1 MSLQQIT
8 LETKGTKGIKK
19 EINQNSIDIVFDAL
33 QVFAYSSPIES
44 TVRELTANAVDAQRE
59 KEIALEIIEGRAEVA
74 DYFIEKHGKEY
85 EDSKFDLSYYDK
97 EWLDLEQNEVELEY
111 ISSPGSGFCDQ
122 FIVRDWGVGI
132 GNSRLEGVLQI
143 GYSSKRSTKELLGS
157 YGLGAKVGLST
168 GTPMFTMMTAHNGKL
183 FKFNI
188 YSKKIDVL
196 IGRFNNDTNE
206 ENNFVTFSG
215 GQKIHYEKTNC
226 KNFTEIIIPAKKLNQ
241 YKFSEAVR
249 SQLLYLSGVRFFTT
263 EDDKRKLIDFRA
275 DILYESENII
285 ISDNYRF
292 SRPHLLVVKDKKSSM
307 GVCYNEINYKELE
320 LEQKYGKVALK
331 VQIRATG
338 NDKNGN
344 EYLINEGIAVTPN
357 REQVIWNEDTKNYL
371 LKITRGVSDEAAL
384 IVEKEL
390 QETDF
395 LKWINKAITVTSNF
409 SYGSVLY
416 EISQM
421 VDKSSISPK
430 YPGDKTIKL
439 SAVKDM
445 FWGLN
450 LRFVRVVEERSR
462 NSGARINK
470 LNRDEIDSWQWLLKR
485 ALFIK
490 AGDTSHIKDRYII
503 SKLLNQNRDDQF
515 NSGFIMVE
523 FQDTDRMLDELLLK
537 ATTPG
542 QKKDISEKFKARLE
556 HRDKIIKLLNAS
568 ENVHNYDSI
577 EVPEDFKVTTEESEA
592 RINALLKADSLSLEK
607 VRKANG
613 EVVFF
618 TGRPSHDWRRDF
630 SIVMDKKTEKI
641 SNLPNIFNRVYYGF
655 DDDRV
660 KLEGACRVLGM
671 IQRDWYND
679 KLAIVKIARNNQ
691 KHFRTV
697 GEHISKFFY
706 EINDKNEVI
715 VTEEVSNYIT
725 ARFVSKALDNPKL
738 RFFRGYNVIDKRLYD
753 IYQHLVNISHEYF
766 GTVCKLSSVRE
777 EAETELLETLLKY
790 ADFQQ
795 FVEEN
800 REDSKAISE
809 KSQELFKINTITGS
823 NILQFVELNRLK
835 LLEEYAEN
843 IHHLFNYIH
852 FLIVPEDNVDNSA
865 VSMIRVILREYN
877 LESFDIPEELL
888 IKNE

>member
-1 MSLQQIT
+1 MI
-8 LETKGTKGIKK
+8 
-19 EINQNSIDIVFDAL
+19 
-33 QVFAYSSPIES
+33 
-44 TVRELTANAVDAQRE
+44 
-59 KEIALEIIEGRAEVA
+59 
-74 DYFIEKHGKEY
+74 
-85 EDSKFDLSYYDK
+85 
-97 EWLDLEQNEVELEY
+97 
-111 ISSPGSGFCDQ
+111 
-122 FIVRDWGVGI
+122 
-132 GNSRLEGVLQI
+132 
-143 GYSSKRSTKELLGS
+143 
-157 YGLGAKVGLST
+157 
-168 GTPMFTMMTAHNGKL
+168 TAHNGKL

-196 IGRFNNDTNE
+196 IERFNNDTNE

-215 GQKIHYEKTNC
+215 GQKIHYEKTNR

-241 YKFSEAVR
+241 HKFSEAVR

-263 EDDKRKLIDFRA
+263 EDDKRKLIDFKA

-292 SRPHLLVVKDKKSSM
+292 SRPHLLVVKDKKSSI

-320 LEQKYGKVALK
+320 LEQKYGKIALK
-331 VQIRATG
+331 VQVRATD

-371 LKITRGVSDEAAL
+371 LKITRGVSDEAAF
-384 IVEKEL
+384 IIEKEL

-395 LKWINKAITVTSNF
+395 LKWINKAISVTSNF

-421 VDKSSISPK
+421 VDKSSIAPK

-450 LRFVRVVEERSR
+450 LRLVRMVEERSR
-462 NSGARINK
+462 NSDARINK
-470 LNRDEIDSWQWLLKR
+470 LNRDEVDSWQWLFKR

-490 AGDTSHIKDRYII
+490 AGDTSHIKDRYIM

-523 FQDTDRMLDELLLK
+523 FQDMDKMLDELLLK
-537 ATTPG
+537 ATTPE
-542 QKKDISEKFKARLE
+542 QRKDINEKFKARLE
-556 HRDKIIKLLNAS
+556 RRDKIVKLLNAS
-568 ENVHNYDSI
+568 ENVHNYDSV
-577 EVPEDFKVTTEESEA
+577 EVPEDFKVAAEESEA
-592 RINALLKADSLSLEK
+592 RIDALLKADSLNLEE
-607 VRKANG
+607 VRRANG

-618 TGRPSHDWRRDF
+618 TGRPSHDWRHDF
-630 SIVMDKKTEKI
+630 SIIMDKKTEKI
-641 SNLPNIFNRVYYGF
+641 SDLPNIFNRVYYGF

-660 KLEGACRVLGM
+660 KLEGACRVLGKV
-671 IQRDWYND
+671 QRDWYNN
-679 KLAIVKIARNNQ
+679 KLAIVKVARNNQ

-697 GEHISKFFY
+697 GEHISKFFH
-706 EINDKNEVI
+706 EINDKSEVI

-725 ARFVSKALDNPKL
+725 ARFISKGLENPKL
-738 RFFRGYNVIDKRLYD
+738 EFFRGYNVIDQRLYD
-753 IYQHLVNISHEYF
+753 IYQHLVSTSHEYF
-766 GTVCKLSSVRE
+766 DTVSKLSSARE
-777 EAETELLETLLKY
+777 GAEKELLETLLKY

-800 REDSKAISE
+800 RGDSKAISE
-809 KSQELFKINTITGS
+809 KSEELFKINTITGS

-843 IHHLFNYIH
+843 IYHLFNCIC
-852 FLIVPEDNVDNSA
+852 FLTTPEGNVDNSA

-877 LESFDIPEELL
+877 LEPFDISEELL
-888 IKNE
+888 IKNEQ